1 MLSVL
6 LFSWGLFSLSKTSVL
21 SSSLPSRWT
30 AQKGSEGASWTP
42 LLGEWL
48 GPLSLHPHPQH
59 CQPPTP
65 AKHQCTERGGLPP
78 PLPAWDIEGST
89 AGWGH
94 KHRQRGPALT
104 PITLRL
110 HHSSPLQWDI
120 QHGQVSVQGESK
132 AAVRHAGSWGCSR
145 CVHCPC
151 CFIGKPSRLQESVSH
166 APRAVGGE

>member
-1 MLSVL
+1 MGHSGSVLSVL

-65 AKHQCTERGGLPP
+65 AKHQCTEREGLPP
-78 PLPAWDIEGST
+78 PLPAWDIEGSI
-89 AGWGH
+89 AGWGAQTQTEGSCPH
-94 KHRQRGPALT
+94 PHHFEVTSQLPVAMGYSARSGFSAGGKQSSREARGQLGLLQVCALPAL
-104 PITLRL
+104 LYR
-110 HHSSPLQWDI
+110 
-120 QHGQVSVQGESK
+120 K
-132 AAVRHAGSWGCSR
+132 AEQAAGIC
-145 CVHCPC
+145 
-151 CFIGKPSRLQESVSH
+151 
-166 APRAVGGE
+166 